1 MINGRHQFTLVQ
13 QQASSR
19 KPINSAF
26 HSLSFK
32 GKRGYQ
38 EPYNFT
44 TKLEKQ
50 QIDINDIRDFKA
62 LLEGKRPSK
71 MQQKEQKERSKVYGA
86 IIKCSNAN
94 RTSYA
99 LVQGRY
105 TGKWSFPK
113 GHSDGDESP
122 YQCALREV
130 NEETGLTSLSL
141 SNPTDCLKIGF
152 GNYYLF
158 EVETEYEL
166 KPRDTNEI
174 METRWVTLEEMK
186 CMTLNVDASYYRK
199 QLEANLDESSSQR
212 LALLSR
218 WRTPTGRSST
228 RSWIVWACASCVT
241 PTPSRG
247 SLASTPRVASVVMS
261 ATSKPVRSW

>member
-44 TKLEKQ
+44 TKVKMETQ

-71 MQQKEQKERSKVYGA
+71 MQMQMREQKEQKERSKVYGA
-86 IIKCSNAN
+86 IIKCSNTN

-130 NEETGLTSLSL
+130 NEETGLTSLS
-141 SNPTDCLKIGF
+141 NPTDCLKIGF

-174 METRWVTLEEMK
+174 METRWVTLEEMR

-199 QLEANLDESSSQR
+199 QLEQNRDEYSKT
-212 LALLSR
+212 AL
-218 WRTPTGRSST
+218 
-228 RSWIVWACASCVT
+228 IE
-241 PTPSRG
+241 
-247 SLASTPRVASVVMS
+247 SLLIDCDV
-261 ATSKPVRSW
+261 KC

>member
-13 QQASSR
+13 QQTSSR

-26 HSLSFK
+26 HSLSFR

-44 TKLEKQ
+44 MKMEKQ
-50 QIDINDIRDFKA
+50 QIDINDQTTVRDFKA

-71 MQQKEQKERSKVYGA
+71 LQFREQKEQKEQKERSKVYGA

-130 NEETGLTSLSL
+130 NEETGITSLP
-141 SNPTDCLKIGF
+141 NPIDCLKIGF

-158 EVETEYEL
+158 EVENEYEL

-174 METRWVTLEEMK
+174 METRWVTLEEMRE
-186 CMTLNVDASYYRK
+186 MTLNVDASYYRK
-199 QLEANLDESSSQR
+199 QLETNREERSKTALIES
-212 LALLSR
+212 LL
-218 WRTPTGRSST
+218 
-228 RSWIVWACASCVT
+228 IDDDVKC
-241 PTPSRG
+241 
-247 SLASTPRVASVVMS
+247 
-261 ATSKPVRSW
+261 

>member
-44 TKLEKQ
+44 TKVTTKVEKQ
-50 QIDINDIRDFKA
+50 QIEINDLTTVRDFKA

-71 MQQKEQKERSKVYGA
+71 MQLREQKEQKEQKEHSKVYGA
-86 IIKCSNAN
+86 IIRCSTPN
-94 RTSYA
+94 RISYA

-130 NEETGLTSLSL
+130 YEETGLTTL

-158 EVETEYEL
+158 ELENEYEL
-166 KPRDTNEI
+166 KPKDNNEI
-174 METRWVTLEEMK
+174 MDTRWVTLEELQQ
-186 CMTLNVDASYYRK
+186 MTLNVDASYYRK
-199 QLEANLDESSSQR
+199 QLEQDRDESSSQR
-212 LALLSR
+212 LALLSQR
-218 WRTPTGRSST
+218 EKERSKT
-228 RSWIVWACASCVT
+228 
-241 PTPSRG
+241 
-247 SLASTPRVASVVMS
+247 SLIESILIDCDV
-261 ATSKPVRSW
+261 KC